1 MCHYLMQE
9 TKIFQPGD
17 RQLDVQL
24 IYIYKKNNSSQK
36 DNADSST
43 MALCVYL
50 HSKYLKDVV
59 STLSPSSSMNTY

>member
-1 MCHYLMQE
+1 MHHYLMQE

-24 IYIYKKNNSSQK
+24 IYIYIYKNSSQK
-36 DNADSST
+36 DNVDSST

-50 HSKYLKDVV
+50 LSIYLKDPV
-59 STLSPSSSMNTY
+59 STLSPRSSMNTS